1 MQLRGIE
8 VDKSD
13 PDKKSVNATFKKKN
27 HQRLRRVA
35 SSLNLTNSEVLCGLI
50 ETLPDDV
57 IKELV
62 EWKVE
67 EKKTEKRKQ
76 SGQGEANEGS
86 ARPMNQ
92 ADVKK
97 LLSSLKQDNKK

>member
-1 MQLRGIE
+1 M
-8 VDKSD
+8 DKSD

-35 SSLNLTNSEVLCGLI
+35 SSLNLTNSDVLCALI
-50 ETLPDDV
+50 ETLPDDA

-67 EKKTEKRKQ
+67 EKKVEKRKQ
-76 SGQGEANEGS
+76 TGKGEGAESS
-86 ARPMNQ
+86 AKPMKP

-97 LLSSLKQDNKK
+97 LLSKLKQDNN